1 MIIIAIDG
9 PAATGKSTT
18 AKIVAEKLG
27 FTYLDTGAMYRC
39 VTLAVINAGINISD
53 TNQINNL
60 LNDLNIDLVDYEGNL
75 QIMMNGV
82 DVSDDIRSVDVTDNV
97 SIISALKNV
106 RAAMVKIQRKF
117 AFKTN
122 CVMEGRDI
130 GTVVFPNAKFK
141 FYLFAD
147 AEVRAKRRQ
156 RDLLALGEK
165 KPIHEL
171 VEDIQRRDAYDS
183 SREQSPLRKAEDAI
197 EIDTTDLTIDGQVS
211 KIIEIV
217 NKQKTIVTNRKQ

>member
-1 MIIIAIDG
+1 MIIAIDG
-9 PAATGKSTT
+9 LAATGKSTT

-53 TNQINNL
+53 MDQINNL
-60 LNDLNIDLVDYEGNL
+60 LNDLNIDLVEYKGNL

-82 DVSDDIRSVDVTDNV
+82 DVSDDIRSIDVTDKV
-97 SIISALKNV
+97 SAVSALKNV
-106 RAAMVKIQRKF
+106 RAAMVEIQRKF
-117 AFKTN
+117 ASRNN
-122 CVMEGRDI
+122 CVIEGRDI
-130 GTVVFPNAKFK
+130 GSVVFPDAKFK

-147 AEVRAKRRQ
+147 TEVRAQRRQ

-171 VEDIQRRDAYDS
+171 AEDIQRRDTYDS
-183 SREQSPLRKAEDAI
+183 SRELSPLRKAEDAI
-197 EIDTTDLTIDGQVS
+197 EIDTTDLNIDGQVS

-217 NKQKTIVTNRKQ
+217 NNQENKSNL

>member
-1 MIIIAIDG
+1 
-9 PAATGKSTT
+9 
-18 AKIVAEKLG
+18 
-27 FTYLDTGAMYRC
+27 MYRC

-117 AFKTN
+117 AYKTN

-130 GTVVFPNAKFK
+130 GTVVFPDAKFK

-183 SREQSPLRKAEDAI
+183 SRELSPLRKAEDAI

>member
-60 LNDLNIDLVDYEGNL
+60 LNDLKIDLVDYEGNL

-171 VEDIQRRDAYDS
+171 VEDIQRRDAFDS
-183 SREQSPLRKAEDAI
+183 SRELSPLRKAEDAI

>member
-1 MIIIAIDG
+1 LIIIAIDG

-183 SREQSPLRKAEDAI
+183 SRELSPLRKAEDAI

>member
-1 MIIIAIDG
+1 LIIIAIDG

>member
-1 MIIIAIDG
+1 LIIIAIDG

-53 TNQINNL
+53 TDQINNL
-60 LNDLNIDLVDYEGNL
+60 LNDLKIDLVDYEGNL
-75 QIMMNGV
+75 QIMMNGI

-97 SIISALKNV
+97 SAVSALKNIRV
-106 RAAMVKIQRKF
+106 AMVKIQRKF
-117 AFKTN
+117 AYKTN

-130 GTVVFPNAKFK
+130 GTVVFPDAKFK
-141 FYLFAD
+141 FYLFANTQ
-147 AEVRAKRRQ
+147 VRAQRRQ

-183 SREQSPLRKAEDAI
+183 SRELSPLTKAEDAI
-197 EIDTTDLTIDGQVS
+197 EIDTTDLTIDEQVS

-217 NKQKTIVTNRKQ
+217 NKKKVTNRKQ

>member
-130 GTVVFPNAKFK
+130 GSVVFPDANFK

-183 SREQSPLRKAEDAI
+183 SRELSPLRKAEDAI

>member
-39 VTLAVINAGINISD
+39 VTLAVINAGINISATD
-53 TNQINNL
+53 QINNL

-117 AFKTN
+117 ASKTN

-130 GTVVFPNAKFK
+130 GTVVFPDAKFK

-147 AEVRAKRRQ
+147 AEVRAQRRQ

-171 VEDIQRRDAYDS
+171 VEDIQRRDTYDS
-183 SREQSPLRKAEDAI
+183 SRELSPLRKAEDAI

>member
-53 TNQINNL
+53 TDQLNNL

-97 SIISALKNV
+97 SAVSALKNV
-106 RAAMVKIQRKF
+106 RVAMVKIQRKF
-117 AFKTN
+117 ASKTN

-130 GTVVFPNAKFK
+130 GTVVFPDAKFK

-147 AEVRAKRRQ
+147 AEVRAQRRQ

-171 VEDIQRRDAYDS
+171 VEDIKRRDTYDS
-183 SREQSPLRKAEDAI
+183 SRELSPLTKAEDAI